1 MAEAATGDALQ
12 EGVFLEILQNS
23 HLCQSLFFNK
33 VAGQPFFT
41 KERLNIETQFSK
53 KTKENQT
60 MNLLLKDDT
69 WL

>member
-1 MAEAATGDALQ
+1 MLN
-12 EGVFLEILQNS
+12 I
-23 HLCQSLFFNK
+23 
-33 VAGQPFFT
+33 T

-53 KTKENQT
+53 KTKENQK